1 MKENILSAFGGQ
13 DIFFWSRQLF
23 KQLGPSQQI
32 LTKKRNKQMRE
43 SFQFN
48 IYLISN

>member
-13 DIFFWSRQLF
+13 DVFFWSKQLF
-23 KQLGPSQQI
+23 SQLRIPQQI